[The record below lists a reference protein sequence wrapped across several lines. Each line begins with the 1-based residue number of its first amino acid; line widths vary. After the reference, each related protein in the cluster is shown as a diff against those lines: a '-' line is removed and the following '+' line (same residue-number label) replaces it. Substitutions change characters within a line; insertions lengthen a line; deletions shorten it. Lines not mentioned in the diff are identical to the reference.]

1 MLEKAIRKIEAEMTK
16 GKNNGFVQIIG
27 KFLLAYLEENP
38 EEAEKIVKSKNT
50 LIGIV
55 SIVCTAASKKKVGV
69 NYAVLTDE
77 EVYGIVLKSYDI
89 KPVKEL
95 NINLQAKE
103 EIMKENVSVEFKISL
118 DDYLDF

>member
-77 EVYGIVLKSYDI
+77 EVYGIVLKSFDI
-89 KPVKEL
+89 KQVKEL
-95 NINLQAKE
+95 NLNVQAKE
-103 EIMKENVSVEFKISL
+103 EIIKENVSIEFDVSL
-118 DDYLDF
+118 DDYLD